1 MKSITCTQCGFVS
14 WAAPEG
20 RCKSCGQFLTAAQPA
35 YQQAPAGSWGPQGSQ
50 GSWEQQQHD
59 QASWDQQGAQ
69 GSWEQQGAQDSW
81 GQHDQQGQWGPQ
93 EQQGHWEQ
101 QGAPYYS
108 YGAPTKKSQGMATAS
123 LVIGVIGI
131 FTFGLLAVGAIIG
144 LILGVVALKRTSR
157 QPSVYGGRGVAI
169 GGIVTNALGVLTI
182 FPLAIVLAIAVP
194 NLLAA
199 RRAANEASAINGL
212 REIIA
217 AESTYASTAGAGS
230 FGTLAELGQSNLL
243 DKSLAGGFRNGYRFR
258 VVAFDGG
265 CEARAM
271 PLTYG
276 QTGFRSF
283 YASCD
288 GSDVRGADKNGG
300 PAEETDPL
308 LGSPSFGV
316 PDEFYDPS
324 LRTAPP
330 NPRLIPQR

>member
-20 RCKSCGQFLTAAQPA
+20 RCKSCGQLLAAPQAA
-35 YQQAPAGSWGPQGSQ
+35 YQHAPAGSWEPQSHQ
-50 GSWEQQQHD
+50 GSWEPQQD
-59 QASWDQQGAQ
+59 AQ

-81 GQHDQQGQWGPQ
+81 QPHDAQGQWGSQEQWGPQDQQGQW
-93 EQQGHWEQ
+93 EQQGS
-101 QGAPYYS
+101 PYYS
-108 YGAPTKKSQGMATAS
+108 YGAPPKLSTGMATTS
-123 LVIGVIGI
+123 LVLGVIGI

-144 LILGVVALKRTSR
+144 LILGVVALRRTSR
-157 QPSVYGGRGVAI
+157 EPSVYGGRGVAI
-169 GGIVTNALGVLTI
+169 GGIVTNALGVLSI
-182 FPLAIVLAIAVP
+182 FPLALVLAIAVP

-199 RRAANEASAINGL
+199 RRAANEASAIGGL

-217 AESTYASTAGAGS
+217 AESTYASTAGGGS

-243 DKSLAGGFRNGYRFR
+243 EKSLADGFRHGYRFR

-316 PDEFYDPS
+316 PDEFYDPAI
-324 LRTAPP
+324 RTAPP
-330 NPRLIPQR
+330 NPRLIPPR